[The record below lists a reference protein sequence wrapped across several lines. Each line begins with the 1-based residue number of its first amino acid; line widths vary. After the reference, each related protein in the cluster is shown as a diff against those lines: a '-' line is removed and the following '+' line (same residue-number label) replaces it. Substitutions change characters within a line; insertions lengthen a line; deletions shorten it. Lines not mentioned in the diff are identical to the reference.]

1 MTTLKRLFDE
11 SDDQDT
17 RMKIKNF
24 DKKAQLENLNVNK
37 DFLCLLEK

>member
-1 MTTLKRLFDE
+1 MTTLTRLFDE
-11 SDDQDT
+11 VGDQDT

-37 DFLCLLEK
+37 DFVCLLEK